1 MNDNTDVLRVE
12 ENGVE
17 LFTVVATGDSAV
29 SQRGLAR
36 MAGVPETTVRRWF
49 SDLRHE
55 SVPAWLK
62 PLQLIDLHL
71 RHEIKKRGKL
81 IKPISAKFA
90 SKFISL
96 VARNLKTDE
105 AFDTLDA
112 IGEIGLTSYIQAKT
126 GWLPNEY
133 QSSQESRN
141 ILDLLILAHAEKRSI
156 HFDEEWQKE
165 ACRVT
170 TYQWDGM
177 PMAKFIRRSV
187 YDLFPR
193 ALVKKLEDVNPYANS
208 KRRENKHYQHFEK
221 NLDENVL
228 KQHIRDVLNILK
240 LATSLK
246 HFWQLMSDRFGD
258 GIQLDLDL

>member
-1 MNDNTDVLRVE
+1 MNNNTDVLRVE
-12 ENGVE
+12 ENGIE
-17 LFTVVATGDSAV
+17 LFTIVATGESGM

-36 MAGVPETTVRRWF
+36 ACGKSHTAIQKLEKTVATAEPPKRLKRFIGKQLRLATGLPGSPIVYRADFCSAVIKHYAYLGSETAQ
-49 SDLRHE
+49 D
-55 SVPAWLK
+55 
-62 PLQLIDLHL
+62 I
-71 RHEIKKRGKL
+71 
-81 IKPISAKFA
+81 
-90 SKFISL
+90 
-96 VARNLKTDE
+96 DE
-105 AFDTLDA
+105 AT
-112 IGEIGLTSYIQAKT
+112 GEIGLNSYIQAKT